1 MKQEQKA
8 KAKLYGKKGSQ
19 DRSYSFMV
27 FTVCNLLSQTQHDYQ
42 RVILLALAYPGP
54 ISFPGAGIV
63 GVVVLY
69 WSTWDKEAQPLGK
82 DFTRGS
88 MEQKKGI
95 AQQRDMGQARQ
106 PVPTPVALDVERRK
120 NHCLVWALRK
130 GFMEA
135 GIFEIRAY
143 RKVLLPNLEM
153 GGSVRG

>member
-63 GVVVLY
+63 WVVVLY
-69 WSTWDKEAQPLGK
+69 WSTWDKEA
-82 DFTRGS
+82 
-88 MEQKKGI
+88 
-95 AQQRDMGQARQ
+95 
-106 PVPTPVALDVERRK
+106 
-120 NHCLVWALRK
+120 
-130 GFMEA
+130 
-135 GIFEIRAY
+135 
-143 RKVLLPNLEM
+143 
-153 GGSVRG
+153 